1 VKIAL
6 VSQAY
11 DRLFPPSQ
19 NSIGL
24 IAYYTALEI
33 ARHADVAVY
42 GRHYRDDVL
51 PAALPFSFARLP
63 VSRDRALQ
71 KFIRRF
77 PGLARRF
84 GIEGKLDDHRQYR
97 REVGRRIV
105 RDRPDIVHVMNYWPW
120 CRELRALGSSHRLVL
135 EMQCEWLSQH
145 DRGAVGHQLEVV
157 DAVVAVSDHIA
168 RTFLAAFPD
177 FPGPVTTVG
186 NGVDVSHFNPRPEGG
201 ARTGKRRR
209 ILFVGRVSP
218 EKGVHTLLEAFV
230 ELAARIDDVDLDIA
244 GPLAPLSRDFLVSL
258 SSDRQVRDLLRFY
271 DREGNCTYRNDLE
284 EIVARHGLGER
295 VRFLGNVSH
304 KELLSVYHASDLVV
318 NPSLS
323 ESFGISVVEGMACGI
338 PVVGTRVG
346 GMCETIL
353 SGTTGVLVEPEAPRQ
368 LAGALAS
375 ILVDPARA
383 QRMGA
388 AGRERAVQCYSW
400 QARAQRLAA
409 LYGTLAAGH
418 AETRAAGRAV
428 APELRARVQTG

>member
-1 VKIAL
+1 MKVAF

-33 ARHADVAVY
+33 ARHTDVAVY

-51 PAALPFSFARLP
+51 PAALPFSVARLP
-63 VSRDRALQ
+63 VSRDRVLQ

-97 REVGRRIV
+97 REVGRRIA

-120 CRELRALGSSHRLVL
+120 CRELKAPGSSHRLVL

-186 NGVDVSHFNPRPEGG
+186 NGVDVSHFKPRPEGG
-201 ARTGKRRR
+201 ATHRQAKTDPFRRAGFAGEGCSHVAGSVRRARGSDRRR
-209 ILFVGRVSP
+209 RSRHRRAIGP
-218 EKGVHTLLEAFV
+218 AFPGLPHQPLIRSAG
-230 ELAARIDDVDLDIA
+230 EGPAA
-244 GPLAPLSRDFLVSL
+244 
-258 SSDRQVRDLLRFY
+258 
-271 DREGNCTYRNDLE
+271 
-284 EIVARHGLGER
+284 
-295 VRFLGNVSH
+295 
-304 KELLSVYHASDLVV
+304 
-318 NPSLS
+318 
-323 ESFGISVVEGMACGI
+323 
-338 PVVGTRVG
+338 
-346 GMCETIL
+346 
-353 SGTTGVLVEPEAPRQ
+353 VL
-368 LAGALAS
+368 
-375 ILVDPARA
+375 
-383 QRMGA
+383 
-388 AGRERAVQCYSW
+388 
-400 QARAQRLAA
+400 
-409 LYGTLAAGH
+409 
-418 AETRAAGRAV
+418 
-428 APELRARVQTG
+428 